1 MSIRGRADHLSHAGV
16 VRACRECKNSE
27 IRSARFKIKTER
39 VKMADEK
46 VLYEVKDKIAW
57 ITLNRPESL
66 NAVNRDMVK
75 SIVGYC
81 REAEEDPKVQ
91 VLIFKAN
98 GERAFSVGGD
108 IKDRARQNAVAV
120 EQTESPL
127 VQRQAKNTAI
137 PGTPAPAI
145 AAMNKITI
153 ALLHGYTVGTGLLM
167 SLACDIRIA
176 AEGARLGVSEVRLG
190 FMAGSGGTQRLPR
203 LVGIPKALEI
213 CLSGELYDAA
223 ECYRIG
229 LVNQLV
235 PYDQLIP
242 AGEKMAQSFLKGAPL
257 ALRYIKEAIYKG
269 SEMTLEQGL
278 RYESDL
284 QSMVMQTEDA
294 KEGPKAFVEKR
305 PAAWKGR

>member
-1 MSIRGRADHLSHAGV
+1 MLRAPIKFRGW
-16 VRACRECKNSE
+16 
-27 IRSARFKIKTER
+27 
-39 VKMADEK
+39 KMADEK

-75 SIVGYC
+75 AVVGFC
-81 REAEEDPKVQ
+81 REAEEDPTVQ
-91 VLIFKAN
+91 VVIFKAN

-108 IKDRARQNAVAV
+108 IKDRARQNAMAV
-120 EQTESPL
+120 EQAESPL
-127 VQRQAKNTAI
+127 VQRQAKYSGT

-223 ECYRIG
+223 ECHRIG
-229 LVNQLV
+229 LVNQVV

-242 AGEKMAQSFLKGAPL
+242 AGEKMAASFLKGAPL

-294 KEGPKAFVEKR
+294 KEGPRAFVEKR
-305 PAAWKGR
+305 SANWKGR

>member
-1 MSIRGRADHLSHAGV
+1 M
-16 VRACRECKNSE
+16 EQ
-27 IRSARFKIKTER
+27 
-39 VKMADEK
+39 KMADEK

-66 NAVNRDMVK
+66 NAVNREMVK
-75 SIVGYC
+75 LIVDYC
-81 REAEEDPKVQ
+81 RRANEDRNVQ
-91 VLIFKAN
+91 IVIFKAN

-108 IKDRARQNAVAV
+108 IKDRARANVTAAT
-120 EQTESPL
+120 EEAESPL
-127 VQRQAKNTAI
+127 VLQQNKNSAI

-145 AAMNKITI
+145 AAINKITM
-153 ALLHGYTVGTGLLM
+153 ALLHGYVVGTGLLM

-176 AEGARLGVSEVRLG
+176 AEGARLGLSEVRLG

-203 LVGIPKALEI
+203 LIGIPKALEI

-242 AGEKMAQSFLKGAPL
+242 AGEKMAAAFIKGAPL
-257 ALRYIKEAIYKG
+257 ALRYVKESIYKG
-269 SEMTLEQGL
+269 SEMTLEQAL
-278 RYESDL
+278 RFESDL
-284 QSMVMQTEDA
+284 QGMLMQTEDA
-294 KEGPKAFVEKR
+294 KEGPRAFVEKR
-305 PAAWKGR
+305 PAEWKGK

>member
-1 MSIRGRADHLSHAGV
+1 MENTVAD
-16 VRACRECKNSE
+16 
-27 IRSARFKIKTER
+27 
-39 VKMADEK
+39 DK

-75 SIVGYC
+75 AIVAYC
-81 REAEEDPKVQ
+81 REAEEDRNVQ
-91 VLIFKAN
+91 VVILKAN

-108 IKDRARQNAVAV
+108 IKDRARLNAAAAV
-120 EQTESPL
+120 EPAESPL
-127 VQRQAKNTAI
+127 VARQAKYSAI

-145 AAMNKITI
+145 AAINKVTM
-153 ALLHGYTVGTGLLM
+153 ALVHGYVVGTGLLM

-176 AEGARLGVSEVRLG
+176 AEGARLGLSEVRLG
-190 FMAGSGGTQRLPR
+190 FMAGSGGTQRMAR

-223 ECYRIG
+223 ECHRIG

-294 KEGPKAFVEKR
+294 KEGPRAFVEKR
-305 PAAWKGR
+305 PADWKGR

>member
-1 MSIRGRADHLSHAGV
+1 MLRPV
-16 VRACRECKNSE
+16 
-27 IRSARFKIKTER
+27 FKPGEE
-39 VKMADEK
+39 MPDEK
-46 VLYEVKDKIAW
+46 VLYEVKDRIAW

-75 SIVGYC
+75 SIVEFC
-81 REAEEDPKVQ
+81 RRSEEDHNVQ
-91 VLIFKAN
+91 IVIFKGN

-108 IKDRARQNAVAV
+108 IKDRARQNAVAA
-120 EQTESPL
+120 EQSESPL
-127 VQRQAKNTAI
+127 MQRQSKHSAI

-145 AAMNKITI
+145 AAMNKITM
-153 ALLHGYTVGTGLLM
+153 ALVHGYCVGTGLLM

-203 LVGIPKALEI
+203 LIGIPKALEI

-223 ECYRIG
+223 ECHRIG
-229 LVNQLV
+229 LVNQVV
-235 PYDQLIP
+235 PYSELVA
-242 AGEKMAQSFLKGAPL
+242 AGEKMAGSFLKGAPL

-294 KEGPKAFVEKR
+294 KEGPRAFVEKR
-305 PAAWKGR
+305 PPDWKGR

>member
-1 MSIRGRADHLSHAGV
+1 M
-16 VRACRECKNSE
+16 EE
-27 IRSARFKIKTER
+27 Q
-39 VKMADEK
+39 K
-46 VLYEVKDKIAW
+46 VLYQVKDKIAW

-66 NAVNRDMVK
+66 NAVNREMVK
-75 SIVGYC
+75 SIVEFC
-81 REAEEDPKVQ
+81 RKAEDDPNVQ
-91 VLIFKAN
+91 VVIFKGN

-108 IKDRARQNAVAV
+108 IKDRARHNASQV
-120 EQTESPL
+120 EQAQSPL
-127 VQRQAKNTAI
+127 VERQSKNSAI
-137 PGTPAPAI
+137 RGTPAPAI

-235 PYDQLIP
+235 PYDGLIN

-305 PAAWKGR
+305 PPAWKGR

>member
-1 MSIRGRADHLSHAGV
+1 M
-16 VRACRECKNSE
+16 
-27 IRSARFKIKTER
+27 
-39 VKMADEK
+39 DEK
-46 VLYEVKDKIAW
+46 VLYEVKDKIGW

-75 SIVGYC
+75 LIVEYC
-81 REAEEDPKVQ
+81 RKADEDRDVH
-91 VLIFKAN
+91 VVIFKAN

-108 IKDRARQNAVAV
+108 IKDRARQNAAEV
-120 EQTESPL
+120 EQEESAL
-127 VQRQAKNTAI
+127 VQRQARYTAI

-145 AAMNKITI
+145 AAINKVTV
-153 ALLHGYTVGTGLLM
+153 ALLHGYVVGTGLLM
-167 SLACDIRIA
+167 ALACDIRIA
-176 AEGARLGVSEVRLG
+176 AQGARLGLSEVRLG
-190 FMAGSGGTQRLPR
+190 FLAGSGGTQRMAR

-223 ECYRIG
+223 ECHRIG

-235 PYDQLIP
+235 SYDQLIP

-257 ALRYIKEAIYKG
+257 ALRYIKEAIYRG
-269 SEMTLEQGL
+269 SEMTLDQAL

-284 QSMVMQTEDA
+284 QSMLLQTEDA

-305 PAAWKGR
+305 PPTWKAK

>member
-1 MSIRGRADHLSHAGV
+1 
-16 VRACRECKNSE
+16 
-27 IRSARFKIKTER
+27 
-39 VKMADEK
+39 
-46 VLYEVKDKIAW
+46 
-57 ITLNRPESL
+57 L
-66 NAVNRDMVK
+66 NAVNRDMVRA
-75 SIVGYC
+75 IVGYC
-81 REAEEDPKVQ
+81 KEANEDRNVQ
-91 VLIFKAN
+91 IVIFKGN

-108 IKDRARQNAVAV
+108 IKDRVRASEAAPAV
-120 EQTESPL
+120 ESESPL
-127 VQRQAKNTAI
+127 VLRQAKYTAI

-145 AAMNKITI
+145 AAIDKITM
-153 ALLHGYTVGTGLLM
+153 ALVHGYTVGTGLLM

-176 AEGARLGVSEVRLG
+176 AEGARLGLSEIRLG
-190 FMAGSGGTQRLPR
+190 FMAGSGGTQRMAR

-213 CLSGELYDAA
+213 CLSGELYDAQ

-242 AGEKMAQSFLKGAPL
+242 AGEKMAASFLKGAPL

-278 RYESDL
+278 RFESDL

>member
-1 MSIRGRADHLSHAGV
+1 M
-16 VRACRECKNSE
+16 
-27 IRSARFKIKTER
+27 T
-39 VKMADEK
+39 DEK

-66 NAVNRDMVK
+66 NAVNREMVK

-81 REAEEDPKVQ
+81 QEANEDRNVQ
-91 VLIFKAN
+91 IVIFKAN

-108 IKDRARQNAVAV
+108 IKDRVRANAAAANA
-120 EQTESPL
+120 EAESPL
-127 VQRQAKNTAI
+127 VLRQNKHAAT

-145 AAMNKITI
+145 AAIHKITM
-153 ALLHGYTVGTGLLM
+153 ALLHGYVVGTGLLM

-176 AEGARLGVSEVRLG
+176 AEGARLGLSEIRLG
-190 FMAGSGGTQRLPR
+190 FMAGSGGTQRMAR

-213 CLSGELYDAA
+213 CLSGELYDAQ

-242 AGEKMAQSFLKGAPL
+242 AGEKMAATFLKGAPL
-257 ALRYIKEAIYKG
+257 ASRYIKEAIYKG

-278 RYESDL
+278 RLESDL

-294 KEGPKAFVEKR
+294 KEGPRAFVEKR
-305 PAAWKGR
+305 PPVWKGR

>member
-1 MSIRGRADHLSHAGV
+1 MENTVPD
-16 VRACRECKNSE
+16 
-27 IRSARFKIKTER
+27 
-39 VKMADEK
+39 DK
-46 VLYEVKDKIAW
+46 VLYEVKEKIAW

-75 SIVGYC
+75 AIVEYC
-81 REAEEDPKVQ
+81 RRAEEDRDVQ
-91 VLIFKAN
+91 VVIFKAN
-98 GERAFSVGGD
+98 GECAFSVGGD
-108 IKDRARQNAVAV
+108 IKDRARTNAMEASCAPS
-120 EQTESPL
+120 ESAL
-127 VQRQAKNTAI
+127 IQRQAKYGSI

-203 LVGIPKALEI
+203 LIGIPKALEI

-223 ECYRIG
+223 ECHRIG

-242 AGEKMAQSFLKGAPL
+242 SGEKMAQSFLKGAPL

-269 SEMTLEQGL
+269 TEMTLEQGL

-305 PAAWKGR
+305 AAAWKGK

>member
-1 MSIRGRADHLSHAGV
+1 MEDQ
-16 VRACRECKNSE
+16 
-27 IRSARFKIKTER
+27 KI
-39 VKMADEK
+39 
-46 VLYEVKDKIAW
+46 LYEVKDKIAW

-81 REAEEDPKVQ
+81 RQAEEDPTVQ
-91 VLIFKAN
+91 VVIFKAN

-213 CLSGELYDAA
+213 CLSGELYDAT

-242 AGEKMAQSFLKGAPL
+242 AGEKMAASFLKGAPL

-278 RYESDL
+278 RFESDL

-305 PAAWKGR
+305 PANWKGR

>member
-1 MSIRGRADHLSHAGV
+1 MQ
-16 VRACRECKNSE
+16 
-27 IRSARFKIKTER
+27 
-39 VKMADEK
+39 MAEEK

-66 NAVNRDMVK
+66 NAVNREMVK
-75 SIVGYC
+75 LIVDYC
-81 REAEEDPKVQ
+81 RHAEEDPSVQ
-91 VLIFKAN
+91 VVILKAN

-108 IKDRARQNAVAV
+108 IKDRARLNAA
-120 EQTESPL
+120 EATTPESPL
-127 VQRQAKNTAI
+127 VLRQAKHNAV

-145 AAMNKITI
+145 AAMNKITM
-153 ALLHGYTVGTGLLM
+153 ALLHGYVVGTGLLM

-176 AEGARLGVSEVRLG
+176 AEGARLGLSEVRLG
-190 FMAGSGGTQRLPR
+190 FMAGSGGTQRMAR

-235 PYDQLIP
+235 PYDQLVL
-242 AGEKMAQSFLKGAPL
+242 AGENMAQSFLKGAPL

-305 PAAWKGR
+305 SPAWKGR

>member
-1 MSIRGRADHLSHAGV
+1 MLRPPIKFRGW
-16 VRACRECKNSE
+16 
-27 IRSARFKIKTER
+27 
-39 VKMADEK
+39 KMADEK

-75 SIVGYC
+75 AVVGFC
-81 REAEEDPKVQ
+81 RDAEDDRNVQ
-91 VLIFKAN
+91 VVIFKAN

-108 IKDRARQNAVAV
+108 IKDRARQNAMAV
-120 EQTESPL
+120 EQAESPL
-127 VQRQAKNTAI
+127 VQRQAKHSGI

-153 ALLHGYTVGTGLLM
+153 ALLQGYTVGTGLLM

-242 AGEKMAQSFLKGAPL
+242 AGAKMAQSFLKGAPL

-269 SEMTLEQGL
+269 TEMTLEQGL

-305 PAAWKGR
+305 TANWKGK

>member
-1 MSIRGRADHLSHAGV
+1 MENHV
-16 VRACRECKNSE
+16 
-27 IRSARFKIKTER
+27 
-39 VKMADEK
+39 ADEK
-46 VLYEVKDKIAW
+46 VLYEVKDRIAW

-81 REAEEDPKVQ
+81 RQAEEDRDVQ
-91 VLIFKAN
+91 IVIFKGN

-108 IKDRARQNAVAV
+108 IKDRARNNALEI

-127 VQRQAKNTAI
+127 VQRQSRNTAI

-176 AEGARLGVSEVRLG
+176 AEGARLGMSEVRLG

-203 LVGIPKALEI
+203 LIGIPKALEI

-235 PYDQLIP
+235 PYHQLIP

-305 PAAWKGR
+305 PANWKGR

>member
-1 MSIRGRADHLSHAGV
+1 MEDH
-16 VRACRECKNSE
+16 
-27 IRSARFKIKTER
+27 
-39 VKMADEK
+39 K

-66 NAVNRDMVK
+66 NAVNREMVK
-75 SIVGYC
+75 SMVEYC
-81 REAEEDPKVQ
+81 RHAEEDPNVQ
-91 VLIFKAN
+91 VVIFKAN

-108 IKDRARQNAVAV
+108 IKDRARLNAAAAA
-120 EQTESPL
+120 EPAESPL
-127 VQRQAKNTAI
+127 VARQAKHAGI

-145 AAMNKITI
+145 AAMNKITM
-153 ALLHGYTVGTGLLM
+153 ALVHGYVVGTGLLM

-176 AEGARLGVSEVRLG
+176 AEGARLGLSEVRLG
-190 FMAGSGGTQRLPR
+190 FMAGSGGTQRMAR

-223 ECYRIG
+223 ECHRIG
-229 LVNQLV
+229 LVNRLV
-235 PYDQLIP
+235 PYEQLVP

-278 RYESDL
+278 RFESDL

-305 PAAWKGR
+305 PAEWKGR

>member
-1 MSIRGRADHLSHAGV
+1 
-16 VRACRECKNSE
+16 
-27 IRSARFKIKTER
+27 
-39 VKMADEK
+39 MAEEK
-46 VLYEVKDKIAW
+46 VLYEVKNKIAW

-66 NAVNRDMVK
+66 NAVNREMVK
-75 SIVGYC
+75 AIVGYC
-81 REAEEDPKVQ
+81 RNAEDDPDVQ
-91 VLIFKAN
+91 VVIFKAN

-108 IKDRARQNAVAV
+108 IKDRVKSNEAGTAEPASPLIARQEKFN
-120 EQTESPL
+120 
-127 VQRQAKNTAI
+127 AI

-145 AAMNKITI
+145 AAMNKVTM
-153 ALLHGYTVGTGLLM
+153 ALCHGYTVGTGLLM

-203 LVGIPKALEI
+203 IVGLPKALEI

-223 ECYRIG
+223 ECLRIG
-229 LVNQLV
+229 LVNQVV
-235 PYDQLIP
+235 PYDQLNS

-257 ALRYIKEAIYKG
+257 ALRYIKDAIYKG
-269 SEMTLEQGL
+269 MDMTFEQGL

-305 PAAWKGR
+305 PANWKGR

>member
-1 MSIRGRADHLSHAGV
+1 
-16 VRACRECKNSE
+16 
-27 IRSARFKIKTER
+27 
-39 VKMADEK
+39 MADDK

-81 REAEEDPKVQ
+81 RDANEDRNVQ
-91 VLIFKAN
+91 IVIFKAN

-108 IKDRARQNAVAV
+108 IKDRARANAAAPTA
-120 EQTESPL
+120 EPESPL
-127 VQRQAKNTAI
+127 VLRQARYSAT

-145 AAMNKITI
+145 AAINKITM
-153 ALLHGYTVGTGLLM
+153 ALVHGYVVGTGLLM

-176 AEGARLGVSEVRLG
+176 AEGARLGVTEIRLG
-190 FMAGSGGTQRLPR
+190 FMPGSGGTQRMAR
-203 LVGIPKALEI
+203 LIGIPKALEI
-213 CLSGELYDAA
+213 CMSGELYDAQ
-223 ECYRIG
+223 ECHRIG
-229 LVNQLV
+229 LVNQVV
-235 PYDQLIP
+235 PYDQLIS

-284 QSMVMQTEDA
+284 QSMLMQTEDA
-294 KEGPKAFVEKR
+294 KEGPRAFVEKR
-305 PAAWKGR
+305 PAEWKGR

>member
-1 MSIRGRADHLSHAGV
+1 M
-16 VRACRECKNSE
+16 E
-27 IRSARFKIKTER
+27 IH
-39 VKMADEK
+39 VADEK
-46 VLYEVKDKIAW
+46 VLYEVKDRIAW

-81 REAEEDPKVQ
+81 RQAEEDRDVQ
-91 VLIFKAN
+91 IVIFKGN

-108 IKDRARQNAVAV
+108 IKDRARNNALEV
-120 EQTESPL
+120 EQSESPL
-127 VQRQAKNTAI
+127 VQRQSRNTAI

-235 PYDQLIP
+235 PYHQLIA

-284 QSMVMQTEDA
+284 QSMVMHTEDA
-294 KEGPKAFVEKR
+294 KEGPRAFVEKR
-305 PAAWKGR
+305 PANWKGR

>member
-1 MSIRGRADHLSHAGV
+1 MEDQ
-16 VRACRECKNSE
+16 
-27 IRSARFKIKTER
+27 
-39 VKMADEK
+39 K
-46 VLYEVKDKIAW
+46 VLYEVKNKIGW

-66 NAVNRDMVK
+66 NAVNREMVK
-75 SIVGYC
+75 SIVEYC
-81 REAEEDPKVQ
+81 RQAEEDRDVQ
-91 VLIFKAN
+91 VVIFKAN

-108 IKDRARQNAVAV
+108 IKDRARLNAAAAA
-120 EQTESPL
+120 EPAESPL
-127 VQRQAKNTAI
+127 IARQAKYSAI

-145 AAMNKITI
+145 AAINKITM
-153 ALLHGYTVGTGLLM
+153 ALLHGYVVGTGLLM

-176 AEGARLGVSEVRLG
+176 AEGARLGLSEVRLG
-190 FMAGSGGTQRLPR
+190 FMAGSGGTQRMAR

-213 CLSGELYDAA
+213 CLSGELYEAA
-223 ECYRIG
+223 ECHRIG

-235 PYDQLIP
+235 PYDQLVP

-278 RYESDL
+278 RYEADL

-305 PAAWKGR
+305 AANWKGR

>member
-1 MSIRGRADHLSHAGV
+1 V
-16 VRACRECKNSE
+16 NKV
-27 IRSARFKIKTER
+27 
-39 VKMADEK
+39 ADEK
-46 VLYEVKDKIAW
+46 ILYEVKDKIAW

-75 SIVGYC
+75 SIVEYC
-81 REAEEDPKVQ
+81 RQANEDRDVQ
-91 VLIFKAN
+91 VVILKAN

-108 IKDRARQNAVAV
+108 IKDRARANAAVADM
-120 EQTESPL
+120 EPESPL
-127 VQRQAKNTAI
+127 VLRQNKNSAT

-145 AAMNKITI
+145 AAINKITI
-153 ALLHGYTVGTGLLM
+153 ALLHGYVVGTGLLM

-176 AEGARLGVSEVRLG
+176 AEGARLGLSEIRLG
-190 FMAGSGGTQRLPR
+190 FMAGSGGTQRMAR

-213 CLSGELYDAA
+213 CLSGELYDAQ

-242 AGEKMAQSFLKGAPL
+242 AGEKMASSFLKGAPL

-278 RYESDL
+278 RFESDL

-294 KEGPKAFVEKR
+294 KEGPRAFVEKR
-305 PAAWKGR
+305 PPVWKGR

>member
-1 MSIRGRADHLSHAGV
+1 V
-16 VRACRECKNSE
+16 ENTV
-27 IRSARFKIKTER
+27 T
-39 VKMADEK
+39 DEK
-46 VLYEVKDKIAW
+46 VLYQVKDKIAW

-81 REAEEDPKVQ
+81 RQAEEDRDVQ
-91 VLIFKAN
+91 IVIFKAN

-108 IKDRARQNAVAV
+108 IKDRARHNAM
-120 EQTESPL
+120 ELERTESPL
-127 VQRQAKNTAI
+127 VQRQSKNSAI

-284 QSMVMQTEDA
+284 QTMVMQTEDA
-294 KEGPKAFVEKR
+294 KEGPRAFVEKR
-305 PAAWKGR
+305 PANWKGR

>member
-1 MSIRGRADHLSHAGV
+1 MENTV
-16 VRACRECKNSE
+16 
-27 IRSARFKIKTER
+27 
-39 VKMADEK
+39 ADEK

-75 SIVGYC
+75 LIVGYC
-81 REAEEDPKVQ
+81 RDANEDRDVQ
-91 VLIFKAN
+91 IVIFKGN

-108 IKDRARQNAVAV
+108 IKDRVRASEAAPTV
-120 EQTESPL
+120 EPESPL
-127 VQRQAKNTAI
+127 ALRQARHSTI

-145 AAMNKITI
+145 AAINKITM
-153 ALLHGYTVGTGLLM
+153 ALVHGYCVGTGLLM

-190 FMAGSGGTQRLPR
+190 FMAGSGGTQRMAR
-203 LVGIPKALEI
+203 LIGIPKALEV

-223 ECYRIG
+223 ECHRIG
-229 LVNQLV
+229 LVNQV
-235 PYDQLIP
+235 VAYDQLIA
-242 AGEKMAQSFLKGAPL
+242 AGEKMAASFLKGAPL

-278 RYESDL
+278 RYEADL
-284 QSMVMQTEDA
+284 QSMIMQTEDA
-294 KEGPKAFVEKR
+294 KEGPRAFVEKR
-305 PAAWKGR
+305 PANWKGK

>member
-1 MSIRGRADHLSHAGV
+1 M
-16 VRACRECKNSE
+16 EE
-27 IRSARFKIKTER
+27 P
-39 VKMADEK
+39 K
-46 VLYEVKDKIAW
+46 VLYEVRNQTAW

-66 NAVNRDMVK
+66 NAVNRDMVRA
-75 SIVGYC
+75 IVEYC
-81 REAEEDPKVQ
+81 RVAEEDPSVQ
-91 VLIFKAN
+91 IVIFKAN

-108 IKDRARQNAVAV
+108 IKDRARQNAMES
-120 EQTESPL
+120 EQVESPL
-127 VQRQAKNTAI
+127 VQRQSKNSAI
-137 PGTPAPAI
+137 PGTPAPVI

-153 ALLHGYTVGTGLLM
+153 ALVHGYTVGTGLLM

-176 AEGARLGVSEVRLG
+176 AEGARLGLSEVRLG

-235 PYDQLIP
+235 SYDQLIA

-305 PAAWKGR
+305 PPLWKGR

>member
-1 MSIRGRADHLSHAGV
+1 
-16 VRACRECKNSE
+16 
-27 IRSARFKIKTER
+27 
-39 VKMADEK
+39 MADER

-66 NAVNRDMVK
+66 NAVNRDMVRAM
-75 SIVGYC
+75 VEYC
-81 REAEEDPKVQ
+81 RQAEEDRTVQ
-91 VLIFKAN
+91 VVIFKGN

-108 IKDRARQNAVAV
+108 IKDRARNNAMES
-120 EQTESPL
+120 EQQESPL
-127 VQRQAKNTAI
+127 VQRQAKYGGL

-167 SLACDIRIA
+167 ALACDIRIA

-190 FMAGSGGTQRLPR
+190 IMAGSGGTQRLPR
-203 LVGIPKALEI
+203 LIGIPKALEF

-235 PYDQLIP
+235 PHDQLIP
-242 AGEKMAQSFLKGAPL
+242 AGEKMAQTFLKGAPL
-257 ALRYIKEAIYKG
+257 ALRYIKEAIYRG

-284 QSMVMQTEDA
+284 QSMILQTDDA
-294 KEGPKAFVEKR
+294 KEGPRAFVEKR
-305 PAAWKGR
+305 PPNWKGR

>member
-1 MSIRGRADHLSHAGV
+1 VQEKYGM
-16 VRACRECKNSE
+16 E
-27 IRSARFKIKTER
+27 
-39 VKMADEK
+39 EK

-66 NAVNRDMVK
+66 NAVNREMVK
-75 SIVGYC
+75 QIVDYC
-81 REAEEDPKVQ
+81 REANEDRDVQ
-91 VLIFKAN
+91 IVIFKAN

-108 IKDRARQNAVAV
+108 IKDRARANAAV
-120 EQTESPL
+120 STTEPESPL
-127 VQRQAKNTAI
+127 VLRQARYSTT

-145 AAMNKITI
+145 AAINKITI
-153 ALLHGYTVGTGLLM
+153 ALLHGYVVGTGLLM

-176 AEGARLGVSEVRLG
+176 AEGARLGLSEVRLG
-190 FMAGSGGTQRLPR
+190 FMAGSGGTQRMAR

-223 ECYRIG
+223 ECHRIG

-235 PYDQLIP
+235 PYGQLIP

-278 RYESDL
+278 RFESDL

-305 PAAWKGR
+305 PPNWKGR